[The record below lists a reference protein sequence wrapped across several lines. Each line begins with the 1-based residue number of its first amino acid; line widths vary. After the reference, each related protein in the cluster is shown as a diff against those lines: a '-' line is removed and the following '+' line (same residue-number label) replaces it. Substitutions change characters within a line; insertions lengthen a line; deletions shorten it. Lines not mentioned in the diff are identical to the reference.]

1 MHTSTSDFSIIPD
14 NPTVQTTQKHLKH
27 HHPPHVSQVRD
38 ELEQLLDDDDDMAE
52 LYLSRKAA
60 FNFSALSSPRSPPS
74 PSLAAAD
81 AFSPSLAS
89 KTYAPRTAT
98 HTTRSTGEGA
108 EDVEELEML
117 MEVYYSQIDV
127 TLNKL
132 NTVGCGCL
140 LLLSDAS
147 FGVLAR

>member
-1 MHTSTSDFSIIPD
+1 
-14 NPTVQTTQKHLKH
+14 
-27 HHPPHVSQVRD
+27 
-38 ELEQLLDDDDDMAE
+38 MAE

-60 FNFSALSSPRSPPS
+60 FNFSSLSSPRSPPS
-74 PSLAAAD
+74 PSLNVAD

-132 NTVGCGCL
+132 NTVSSWCL
-140 LLLSDAS
+140 HLSLNAS
-147 FGVLAR
+147 SGVLAR